1 MLQSMNRGPQTGTQ
15 DEDLEPREGAISR
28 LMEMGVTRNIS
39 WDALD
44 FMKCYGIELAAEY
57 LLAHPVSSLA
67 SIEHRRTERA
77 KGG

>member
-39 WDALD
+39 
-44 FMKCYGIELAAEY
+44 
-57 LLAHPVSSLA
+57 
-67 SIEHRRTERA
+67 
-77 KGG
+77 